1 MAALLRGH
9 DVFRTL
15 RISSNCPPTGTQM
28 TSNETGA
35 DHALVITLDHEEWR
49 VYELPPASYDRRAA
63 NTLVFET
70 YGVIRRVRNFPHD
83 WRALPPVALLALSCA
98 S

>member
-1 MAALLRGH
+1 
-9 DVFRTL
+9 
-15 RISSNCPPTGTQM
+15 M

-35 DHALVITLDHEEWR
+35 AHALVINFEHELWR
-49 VYELPPASYDRRAA
+49 VYELAPASYDRRGG

-70 YGVIRRVRNFPHD
+70 DGVIRRVRNFPD
-83 WRALPPVALLALSCA
+83 NWRELSPEALLALSWR

>member
-1 MAALLRGH
+1 
-9 DVFRTL
+9 
-15 RISSNCPPTGTQM
+15 M

-35 DHALVITLDHEEWR
+35 GNALVITLAQEEWR
-49 VYELPPASYDRRAA
+49 VYELEPASYDRRGS

-70 YGVIRRVRNFPHD
+70 DGVMRRVRNYPAD
-83 WRALPPVALLALSCA
+83 WRELSPDALLALSWT

>member
-1 MAALLRGH
+1 
-9 DVFRTL
+9 
-15 RISSNCPPTGTQM
+15 M

-35 DHALVITLDHEEWR
+35 AHALVITLDHEEWR
-49 VYELPPASYDRRAA
+49 VYELLPASYDRRGG

-70 YGVIRRVRNFPHD
+70 DGVIRRVRKFPEN
-83 WRALPPVALLALSCA
+83 WRELSPAALLALSWG